1 MSNNKLYE
9 IVEESSW
16 QVVFVGTE
24 KECDDYI
31 ENPDHNGIYIYR
43 ESKGANHDKTVN
55 NYPDV

>member
-1 MSNNKLYE
+1 MKLYE

-31 ENPDHNGIYIYR
+31 ENPDHNGVYIYR
-43 ESKGANHDKTVN
+43 EAKGANHDKTVN